1 MKRVNNLYQN
11 IYKFENIER
20 CFDEICRNT
29 KNKNR
34 VQQFKNFKAIYISR
48 VYHDLKNKT
57 YEVGKFH
64 VFYIYDPKKRRIVSQ
79 SMYDKLVNHLV
90 SRYILYDAL
99 IPCLIDANCAS
110 RTNKGTSY
118 ALKLYYQYRNMME
131 RKYGTYYL
139 LKCDIHSYFA
149 SIDIRVLKNKLK
161 RKIKDK
167 DALMIIDKILDSDT
181 TLSIGFMSS
190 QILGIFYLNDLDHY
204 IKEELKIK
212 YYVRYQDDFIL
223 FHQDKQ
229 YLKYCLDKIK
239 EFLRKERLEL
249 NNKTRIYKNTNNIIF
264 LGRDKDNRN
273 SKYRD
278 KRRKLK
284 YKKYLYE
291 IGKIKLNSYLASYIN
306 YKNLNKG
313 MIRNEE
319 KEKL

>member
-1 MKRVNNLYQN
+1 MKRANNLYQN

-29 KNKNR
+29 KNKNK

-64 VFYIYDPKKRRIVSQ
+64 VFYIYDPKKRRIASQ

-110 RTNKGTSY
+110 RPNKGTSY

-149 SIDIRVLKNKLK
+149 SIDIRVLKNK
-161 RKIKDK
+161 
-167 DALMIIDKILDSDT
+167 
-181 TLSIGFMSS
+181 
-190 QILGIFYLNDLDHY
+190 
-204 IKEELKIK
+204 
-212 YYVRYQDDFIL
+212 
-223 FHQDKQ
+223 
-229 YLKYCLDKIK
+229 
-239 EFLRKERLEL
+239 
-249 NNKTRIYKNTNNIIF
+249 
-264 LGRDKDNRN
+264 
-273 SKYRD
+273 
-278 KRRKLK
+278 
-284 YKKYLYE
+284 
-291 IGKIKLNSYLASYIN
+291 
-306 YKNLNKG
+306 
-313 MIRNEE
+313 
-319 KEKL
+319 